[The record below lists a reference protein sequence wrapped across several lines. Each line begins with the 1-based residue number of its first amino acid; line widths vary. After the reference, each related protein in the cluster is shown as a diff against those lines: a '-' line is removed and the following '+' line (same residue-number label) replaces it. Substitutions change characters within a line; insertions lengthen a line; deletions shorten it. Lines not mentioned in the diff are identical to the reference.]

1 MRDQEESGMDFTF
14 QAKERIK
21 KAHKNLFESRLHM
34 SI

>member
-21 KAHKNLFESRLHM
+21 KAQ
-34 SI
+34 SIYLNPDYTC